1 MTTAQIIPAWTFLA
15 DLSDG
20 DTLTLRGVSVT
31 LSPSTRLALALALA
45 RNLGLRKGA
54 VVTRALR
61 SDGDLTRTA
70 LRTDPSKARFKGE

>member
-31 LSPSTRLALALALA
+31 LSPATRLALALA